1 MILISSILFS
11 KRCAKIGKVDSLVPI
26 YKVKN
31 VESVTDKAPV
41 FLHRSR
47 QQGKNKGAVRDF
59 TSPAAPSTKLN

>member
-41 FLHRSR
+41 FL
-47 QQGKNKGAVRDF
+47 GAVRDF